1 MKKLLLSLSY
11 IGLALLAG
19 AQSNYL
25 QIDTVTTQDPWSE
38 TYKLK
43 ISYDESCEDIDGDN
57 ISDGWQAGDSTM
69 LSRAYWD
76 GDQWI
81 AEKEQSF
88 SFQLSGT
95 ANYTGYLAVYIGV
108 DDQKNQW
115 TQMSEQKK
123 ISVTE
128 GEPFSFCDYVT
139 VENVVSTPNA
149 PRFVFLA
156 YKDEKA
162 SSSSSNFNKDD
173 IELTLSTMDLRFFD
187 TNETIYIPI
196 PNLTITLGDKIEPID
211 LKEHFISNE
220 PLTFELFSE
229 PMQEEGEGMA
239 ADFVLIDGHI
249 LSVIQ
254 YGPGFGVARFW
265 AEGYESGSA
274 DGSFEITIKEPEGYE
289 APECEL
295 EVEETI
301 TDLSCFGTRD
311 GSIEL
316 KVSGGVEPY
325 TYKWNTNRTSSGIYN
340 MPEGPYSVIITDS
353 VGCTISKRFWIS
365 EPYFYIYATTKTTAC
380 GENNGVIEISDWYS
394 DVTYTWDDGETGAYR
409 TDLAA
414 GAYIVTATQNG
425 CSKKDTIFVKNDYAP
440 SISLVDIKESDCM
453 KAEGAILVNVTG
465 GTQPLT
471 YTWNGEKKENANL
484 ENVKPGLYTLE
495 VTDNIG
501 CKSYLQAEIPSK
513 SFNMQPEIASITIG
527 EESHDVLVVWQ
538 KEKTEYIDF
547 YTIYREQNDN
557 PGKFDTLGTVPYS
570 NISVYADEI
579 VNPMQDSW
587 RYKISATDF
596 CGNESPM
603 GYGENK
609 SIHLDFNLTED
620 KIINLFWDA
629 YEGKNFDHYTIYKIT
644 AKGKIKVADVPA
656 NVTRYS
662 EKLEYGVRGYCI
674 GVNFTNPID
683 VTTYLKAESGPFALA
698 ISNIAEIENNS
709 IETAEQLNAR
719 VWTQQGTIVIENNA
733 LQTISVYDIIG
744 NKVATDNSKSLN
756 VTIPISKQGVYI
768 VVVGNEA
775 FKIIMN

>member
-1 MKKLLLSLSY
+1 MKKALLTLSC
-11 IGLALLAG
+11 IGLALFAS
-19 AQSNYL
+19 AQKNNL

-38 TYKLK
+38 TYNIK
-43 ISYDESCEDIDGDN
+43 IAYDETCEDIDGDN
-57 ISDGWQAGDSTM
+57 ISDGWQANN
-69 LSRAYWD
+69 RALISNLFWYD
-76 GDQWI
+76 VQIEKDQNFSFVFSGT
-81 AEKEQSF
+81 AKYSGTFGVYLALKDEKEQ
-88 SFQLSGT
+88 
-95 ANYTGYLAVYIGV
+95 
-108 DDQKNQW
+108 W
-115 TQMSEQKK
+115 TQISETKK
-123 ISVTE
+123 IDIKE
-128 GEPFSFCDYVT
+128 NEKFDFSNYLT
-139 VENVVSTPNA
+139 VETTPSDTSK
-149 PRFVFLA
+149 PYLVFIA
-156 YKDEKA
+156 YKDKNS
-162 SSSSSNFNKDD
+162 SSSSSNFNRDD
-173 IELTLSTMDLRFFD
+173 IEISMTRIDLEFY
-187 TNETIYIPI
+187 EKGSIVYIPI
-196 PNLTITLGDKIEPID
+196 PDITVTFGEEIKKID
-211 LKEHFISNE
+211 LKEHFVTNE
-220 PLTFELFSE
+220 PLTFELYSE
-229 PMQEEGEGMA
+229 PQEEGGTA
-239 ADFVLIDGHI
+239 VDFVLIDGHI
-249 LSVIQ
+249 LSFIQ
-254 YGPGFGVARFW
+254 YGPGYGMARFM
-265 AEGYESGSA
+265 AEGYESGSSE
-274 DGSFEITIKEPEGYE
+274 GWVNITINKPEGYE

-325 TYKWNTNRTSSGIYN
+325 TYKWNTNRTSNGIYN
-340 MPEGPYSVIITDS
+340 MPAGMYSVIITDS
-353 VGCTISKRFWIS
+353 VGCTTSKRFWLG
-365 EPYFYIYATTKTTAC
+365 EPYFDISSTITSTAC
-380 GENNGVIEISDWYS
+380 GENNGVIALDDWYS

-414 GAYIVTATQNG
+414 GAYIVTATKDG

-440 SISLVDIKESDCM
+440 SISLAEVKEADCQ
-453 KAEGAILVNVTG
+453 KTEGAILVNVTG

-471 YTWNGEKKENANL
+471 YTWNGEKQEDADLENA
-484 ENVKPGLYTLE
+484 KPGLYTLE
-495 VTDNIG
+495 VTDAIG
-501 CKSYLQAEIPSK
+501 CKSYFQAEIPSK

-557 PGKFDTLGTVPYS
+557 PGKFDTLETVPYS

-709 IETAEQLNAR
+709 IETAEQLSAR

-733 LQTISVYDIIG
+733 LQTINVYDIIG
-744 NKVATDNSKSLN
+744 NKVATDNTKSLN

-768 VVVGNEA
+768 IVVGNEA

>member
-1 MKKLLLSLSY
+1 MKKALLTLSC
-11 IGLALLAG
+11 IGLALFAS
-19 AQSNYL
+19 AQKNNL

-38 TYKLK
+38 TYN
-43 ISYDESCEDIDGDN
+43 IRITYDESCEDIDGDN
-57 ISDGWQAGDSTM
+57 ISDGWQGN
-69 LSRAYWD
+69 SRTLITSSFWD
-76 GDQWI
+76 TPQIKKG
-81 AEKEQSF
+81 QSF
-88 SFQLSGT
+88 SFIFSGT
-95 ANYTGYLAVYIGV
+95 AKYTGSFGAYLAW
-108 DDQKNQW
+108 QTEKEQW
-115 TQMSEQKK
+115 TAMSETKK
-123 ISVTE
+123 IDVKE
-128 GEPFSFCDYVT
+128 GEHFDFANYLT
-139 VENVVSTPNA
+139 IETA
-149 PRFVFLA
+149 PSDTSLPYLVLIAF
-156 YKDEKA
+156 KDNN
-162 SSSSSNFNKDD
+162 SSSASSNFNKDD
-173 IELTLSTMDLRFFD
+173 IELTLTTMNLRFFD

-254 YGPGFGVARFW
+254 YGPGFGMARFW

-325 TYKWNTNRTSSGIYN
+325 TYKWNTNRTSNGIYN
-340 MPEGPYSVIITDS
+340 MPAGMYSVIITDS
-353 VGCTISKRFWIS
+353 VGCTTSKRFWLG
-365 EPYFYIYATTKTTAC
+365 EPYFDISSTITSTAC
-380 GENNGVIEISDWYS
+380 GENNGVIALDDWYS
-394 DVTYTWDDGETGAYR
+394 DVTYTWDDGETGTYR
-409 TDLAA
+409 TNLAA
-414 GAYIVTATQNG
+414 GAYIVTATKDG

-440 SISLVDIKESDCM
+440 SISLAEVKEADCQ

-471 YTWNGEKKENANL
+471 YTWNGEKQEDADLENA
-484 ENVKPGLYTLE
+484 KPGLYTLE
-495 VTDNIG
+495 VTDAIG
-501 CKSYLQAEIPSK
+501 CKSYFQAEIPSK

-709 IETAEQLNAR
+709 IETAEQLSAR

-744 NKVATDNSKSLN
+744 NKIATDNSKSLN